1 MITYYCPNC
10 WKILDQNQAT
20 CPDCGF
26 VLEEF
31 SQLSY
36 EGKLLSSLYH
46 TVPERRI
53 IATQIL
59 GDLKSQA
66 ALKEFKNIVYSIEM
80 DYYFLCA
87 ILQATAKIDH
97 PDRLNI
103 LKKATRNSSILVS
116 SLAKEFLIGFSKK
129 P

>member
-1 MITYYCPNC
+1 M
-10 WKILDQNQAT
+10 DQNQAT

-26 VLEEF
+26 ILEEF

-46 TVPERRI
+46 IVPERRI
-53 IATQIL
+53 MAAQIL

-66 ALKEFKNIVYSIEM
+66 ALKEFKNIVYSMET
-80 DYYFLCA
+80 DYYFLRVV
-87 ILQATAKIDH
+87 LQAVAKFDD
-97 PDRLNI
+97 PDRLKI
-103 LKKATRNSSILVS
+103 IRKATSNPSILVS